1 MKNKVCY
8 VVQCNS
14 GQYDDYRW
22 WIAGL
27 FEDAFA
33 AEKLKQEILKEIE
46 ILRNIEEPYSFE
58 DAIELTDEQFEVW
71 EKWSE
76 EQDDAQE
83 FNGVTVVEYPLGE
96 RVNFGEK

>member
-1 MKNKVCY
+1 MKKVCY

-22 WIAGL
+22 WIAGI
-27 FEDAFA
+27 FEEPFA

-46 ILRNIEEPYSFE
+46 IIRNIEAPYEFE
-58 DAIELTDEQFEVW
+58 CASELTDEQYDIW
-71 EKWSE
+71 YKWSE

-83 FNGVTVVEYPLGE
+83 FNGATVVEYPLGE
-96 RVNFGEK
+96 K

>member
-1 MKNKVCY
+1 MKKVCY
-8 VVQCNS
+8 VVECDS

-22 WIAGL
+22 WIAGI
-27 FEDAFA
+27 FEDVFA

-71 EKWSE
+71 EKWNNE
-76 EQDDAQE
+76 HYQAEE
-83 FNGVTVVEYPLGE
+83 FNEATVVEYPLGE
-96 RVNFGEK
+96 KVNFGEK

>member
-1 MKNKVCY
+1 MKKVCY

-22 WIAGL
+22 WIAGI
-27 FEDAFA
+27 FEEPFA

-58 DAIELTDEQFEVW
+58 DAIELTDEQYEVYF
-71 EKWSE
+71 KWRQE
-76 EQDDAQE
+76 TYQAEE
-83 FNGVTVVEYPLGE
+83 FNEATVVEYPLGE
-96 RVNFGEK
+96 KVNFGKK

>member
-1 MKNKVCY
+1 MKKVCY
-8 VVQCNS
+8 VVECDS

-22 WIAGL
+22 WIAGI
-27 FEDAFA
+27 FEDVFA

-46 ILRNIEEPYSFE
+46 ILRNTEAPYEFE
-58 DAIELTDEQFEVW
+58 YIDDLTDEQYDIW
-71 EKWSE
+71 YKWSE

-96 RVNFGEK
+96 KVNFGKK